1 MAQLEQTTFQAVGPS
16 ADRMPGLPA
25 VLAAGFPASEHAV
38 LRDLLNANGLPD
50 VSLIC
55 ITADT
60 LELTLAALSELPD
73 GTGHGEEAHLP
84 RVLVTSGL
92 TGRQLHDLMGAYR
105 TSGRERPVWATV
117 TAVSGGWT
125 MKYLL
130 VELLKEREALREAQA
145 QRQQGADR
153 R

>member
-1 MAQLEQTTFQAVGPS
+1 MT
-16 ADRMPGLPA
+16 
-25 VLAAGFPASEHAV
+25 
-38 LRDLLNANGLPD
+38 D
-50 VSLIC
+50 VPLVC

-60 LELTLAALSELPD
+60 LDLTLAALSELED

-84 RVLVTSGL
+84 RALVTSGL

-105 TSGRERPVWATV
+105 TNGRERPVWATV
-117 TAVSGGWT
+117 TAVSGSWT

-145 QRQQGADR
+145 QRQAGGR

>member
-1 MAQLEQTTFQAVGPS
+1 MAQLEQTTFRAVEAS
-16 ADRMPGLPA
+16 ADRMPGKPA
-25 VLAAGFPASEHAV
+25 VLAAGFPAGEHAA
-38 LRDLLNANGLPD
+38 LRSLMDGNGLAEVP
-50 VSLIC
+50 LIC

-60 LELTLAALSELPD
+60 LELTLTALSELPG
-73 GTGHGEEAHLP
+73 GTGYGEEAHLP
-84 RVLVTSGL
+84 RALVTSGL

-105 TSGRERPVWATV
+105 TSGRERPVWATR

-145 QRQQGADR
+145 QRQ
-153 R
+153 